1 VVALQGTAL
10 GGVGFGAA
18 GTVADREERDY
29 HFGVVPQVV
38 LGSRLI
44 FGDRAML
51 EVAGRGF
58 FVAAG
63 SGQEGGVST
72 SNIGGEIIGRVNA
85 GFSVR
90 VWGPHALGIQ
100 YSLSTRDARQSGVD
114 DRHQKIE
121 TLSLTYN
128 FLGRS
133 RFGAVEWRGDEG
145 GRH

>member
-1 VVALQGTAL
+1 
-10 GGVGFGAA
+10 
-18 GTVADREERDY
+18 
-29 HFGVVPQVV
+29 
-38 LGSRLI
+38 
-44 FGDRAML
+44 
-51 EVAGRGF
+51 
-58 FVAAG
+58 
-63 SGQEGGVST
+63 VST

-100 YSLSTRDARQSGVD
+100 YAVSTRDARQTGLP

-128 FLGRS
+128 FLGRT

-145 GRH
+145 GRR